1 MHLHSRAVLRSQ
13 GEDGVRFSR
22 LVMPPA
28 APSFPPCRK
37 RRGRKGALVT
47 VWCVLRVRFRQ
58 VLIFGYY
65 EHTYSPY
72 GRYGTRRLLRD
83 ARFVSRC
90 VKIAAMNQLCVQILQ
105 DSTDSPQAPKAS
117 HCHAPRGKG
126 RWQLRQQMPERICC
140 KVQSAPEFTA
150 FESPRALRVSSRAS
164 AVKRKA
170 VLTNADAYYKIGI

>member
-1 MHLHSRAVLRSQ
+1 M
-13 GEDGVRFSR
+13 RFGR

-37 RRGRKGALVT
+37 RWGRKGALIT
-47 VWCVLRVRFRQ
+47 VGACCGCKSGRHPIRSCC
-58 VLIFGYY
+58 
-65 EHTYSPY
+65 EHAQSPY

-117 HCHAPRGKG
+117 RCHAPRGKG
-126 RWQLRQQMPERICC
+126 RWQLRQQMPEGICC

-164 AVKRKA
+164 AVKQKS